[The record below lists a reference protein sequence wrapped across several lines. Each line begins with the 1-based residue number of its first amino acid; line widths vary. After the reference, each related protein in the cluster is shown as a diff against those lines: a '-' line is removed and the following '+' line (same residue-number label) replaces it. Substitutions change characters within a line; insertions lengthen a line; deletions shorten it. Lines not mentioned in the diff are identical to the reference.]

1 MVARMD
7 RKMISISSSSSNA
20 SLRTRAELV
29 KLDFQELYLKWGG
42 AQPPRTGLHASSLL
56 VSDAEWCPRKHVLSE
71 LFPDEAVQPDLK
83 HWQWKQQDTFLH
95 GWELHRKWQYLFK
108 HFGGNVVVT
117 HVEYGLLDW
126 RDEHELD
133 RTHYDAERE
142 IYFSPDAILD
152 IAGEHHVVE
161 IKGVNH
167 NAFESLTDSL
177 HFAMSVCETVE
188 KAVVQANLYMHL
200 LELKHA
206 VILIENKN
214 NQDFKV
220 WITEYNRDLALPYI
234 QRAYQVKGGLTLA
247 RAHNTYPP
255 RLCATAD
262 DSLARKCAMCDT
274 CFALK

>member
-1 MVARMD
+1 
-7 RKMISISSSSSNA
+7 MISISSSSSNA

-56 VSDAEWCPRKHVLSE
+56 VPTGDWCPRKHVLSE
-71 LFPDEAVQPDLK
+71 LFPDEAVSPELK
-83 HWQWKQQDTFLH
+83 HWQWKQFAIFEN
-95 GWELHRKWQYLFK
+95 GWDLHRRWQRVFK
-108 HFGGNVVVT
+108 RFGNVVQVVIGEDT
-117 HVEYGLLDW
+117 NGLPFCQD
-126 RDEHELD
+126 ELD

-142 IYFSPDAILD
+142 VYFSPDAILD

-161 IKGVNH
+161 IKGINH

-177 HFAMSVCETVE
+177 HFAMSACETVE
-188 KAVVQANLYMHL
+188 KAVIQANLYMHL
-200 LELKHA
+200 LDLKHA

-220 WITEYNRDLALPYI
+220 WITAYNRDLALPYI

-274 CFALK
+274 CFVLK